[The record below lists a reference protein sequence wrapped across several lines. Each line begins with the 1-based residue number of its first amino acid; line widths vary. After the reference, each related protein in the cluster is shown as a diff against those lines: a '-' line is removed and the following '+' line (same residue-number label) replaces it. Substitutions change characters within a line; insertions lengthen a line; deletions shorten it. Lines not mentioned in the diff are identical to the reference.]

1 MILFQL
7 EVNKMLK
14 QNAITK
20 FDTDEFITNRSVIQD
35 DLFFGVRQRL
45 SGKCCLPG
53 CKTKEGILN
62 INCNIIKVF

>member
-1 MILFQL
+1 
-7 EVNKMLK
+7 VNNAKDALK
-14 QNAITK
+14 NAITK

-53 CKTKEGILN
+53 CKKKEGNIFKFKIL
-62 INCNIIKVF
+62 